1 MVFFFLLD
9 AFFFLQDSDLVLVIF
24 WKKSGDTVDATVFN
38 KTW

>member
-1 MVFFFLLD
+1 MAFFFLLD

-24 WKKSGDTVDATVFN
+24 WMKSGDTVDSTVFN